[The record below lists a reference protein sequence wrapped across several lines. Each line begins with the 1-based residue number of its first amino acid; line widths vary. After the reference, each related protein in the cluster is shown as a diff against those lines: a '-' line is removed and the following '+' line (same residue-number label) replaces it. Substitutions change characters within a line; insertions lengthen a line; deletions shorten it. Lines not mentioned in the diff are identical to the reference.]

1 MYTIYHN
8 PRCRKSREALHYL
21 KKHSK
26 QVEVINY
33 FNEPISKFNLK
44 EILDKI
50 KHKPSQV
57 LRKNEADWK
66 AVADKNLLTEDDI
79 LDILVK
85 YPKTLERP
93 IVISEDSGV
102 IARPI
107 ENLILFLNSNQT
119 RSILISKKN
128 LN

>member
-21 KKHSK
+21 KKNSK
-26 QVEVINY
+26 QVEVVNY
-33 FNEPISKFNLK
+33 FNEPISKLK
-44 EILDKI
+44 LKKILNKI

-66 AVADKNLLTEDDI
+66 AVANRNLLSEDDI

-93 IVISEDSGV
+93 IVITEESGV

-107 ENLILFLNSNQT
+107 ENLISFLDSN
-119 RSILISKKN
+119 
-128 LN
+128 

>member
-107 ENLILFLNSNQT
+107 ENLILFLDSNQT